1 MVWPLWKTLWKGFKK
16 LKSESQ
22 QMHQFSFHVY
32 IWEKLKPM
40 LHKSWYTHVHTALF
54 IPAPNWKQTKFSWI
68 DKRINK
74 LWWLY
79 MIGYNRILFSHKK
92 NTDACYS
99 LAEHPKHCSKMW
111 KKSDFKDRIRM
122 LPQTWDI
129 QCRYIYRNRK
139 RIDSYQ
145 RLERGKHGE
154 GLPMGV
160 GFLSGVM
167 QMSSN

>member
-1 MVWPLWKTLWKGFKK
+1 MATLENTLEGLQKVKIRVTTDAPILLPCIYLREIKTY
-16 LKSESQ
+16 
-22 QMHQFSFHVY
+22 V
-32 IWEKLKPM
+32 
-40 LHKSWYTHVHTALF
+40 THVHTALF
-54 IPAPNWKQTKFSWI
+54 IPAPNWKQTKFSSI